1 MLRSRHLA
9 VAATAGALALAG
21 PAYAHPKLLSSSPAA
36 NGTAEAPSQL
46 SLVFGEKLMPRL
58 SGMDVVMTG
67 MPGMLDHKMNVTGFQ
82 TAVTEDGKT
91 LVATFPKP
99 LTAGAYQVKWHAV
112 SIDTHRVEGQ
122 FVFSVP

>member
-1 MLRSRHLA
+1 MRRFRHLA
-9 VAATAGALALAG
+9 VAVTAVAFVLAS

-36 NGTAEAPSQL
+36 NSAAAAPSKL
-46 SLVFGEKLMPRL
+46 SLAFNEKLMPQL

-67 MPGMLDHKMNVTGFQ
+67 MPGMPDQRMNVTGFQ